1 MQAAERRLPDGA
13 TMNQGSHGLSDRVTM
28 IGKGSLGLHPKE
40 LAGCANLAL
49 QSPLP
54 SNRV

>member
-13 TMNQGSHGLSDRVTM
+13 TMNQGSHGLSHRVTM